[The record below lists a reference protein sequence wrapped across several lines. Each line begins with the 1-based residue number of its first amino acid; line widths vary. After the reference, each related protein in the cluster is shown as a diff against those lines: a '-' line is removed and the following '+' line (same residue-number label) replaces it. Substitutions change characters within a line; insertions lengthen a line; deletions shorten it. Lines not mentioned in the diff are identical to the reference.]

1 MPITPED
8 RDLFTQLCRRA
19 EKLDRDIKEVEQLQ
33 AKLDR
38 VRDEAWAEHD
48 AITAIIEMVTP

>member
-1 MPITPED
+1 MPIEPD
-8 RDLFTQLCRRA
+8 NLDLFTQLCRRA
-19 EKLDRDIKEVEQLQ
+19 DQLDRDIKETEQLQ

-48 AITAIIEMVTP
+48 AVTAILEMVTP

>member
-1 MPITPED
+1 MPIEPD
-8 RDLFTQLCRRA
+8 NRDLFTQLCRRA
-19 EKLDRDIKEVEQLQ
+19 DKLDRDIKEVNALQ

-48 AITAIIEMVTP
+48 AVTAIIEMVTP